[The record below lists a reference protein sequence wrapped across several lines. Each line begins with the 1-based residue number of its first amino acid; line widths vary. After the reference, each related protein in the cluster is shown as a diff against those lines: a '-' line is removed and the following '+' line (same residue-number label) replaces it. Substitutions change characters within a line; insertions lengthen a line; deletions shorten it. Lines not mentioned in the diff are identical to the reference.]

1 MSTGDAHLAQ
11 LESRFLSD
19 IQSVSSEEA
28 LHRIKSQ
35 YLGKQGFISEILRNL
50 GQMPPEERPK
60 VGAGANLL
68 KKKIEEE
75 CRIVLDQILNLKK
88 ERKVLEESLDTT
100 LPGRGVPEG
109 GRHPLTQTL
118 DEVQRIFQE
127 IGFSIFEGP
136 EIETEFYNF
145 EALNI
150 AEDHPARDMQDTFYI
165 GGAGR
170 AALVKPEAR
179 GKAET
184 SYLLR
189 THTSPVQA
197 HVMKSHKPPIRMIAP
212 GAVYRRDFDVSHTPM
227 FHQVEGLVVDKDVT
241 FSDLKGTLTYFLQSF
256 FGETLKVRFRSS
268 YFPFTEPSA
277 EADIQCV
284 ICQGQGKISGGA
296 CRLCKTTGWLEVMG
310 CGMVH
315 PGVFEKVGYDPRSVT
330 GFAFGLGIERLTML
344 KRGIPD
350 IRLFY
355 QNDLRFLKQL

>member
-1 MSTGDAHLAQ
+1 MSTGVENLAQ
-11 LESRFLSD
+11 LESRFFD
-19 IQSVSSEEA
+19 EIQSVTSED
-28 LHRIKSQ
+28 LLNRLKSQ

-60 VGAGANLL
+60 MGAGANLL

-75 CRIVLDQILNLKK
+75 CRTALEKIQNLKK
-88 ERKVLEESLDTT
+88 EKKIREESVDTS
-100 LPGRGVPEG
+100 LPGRGLAEG
-109 GRHPLTQTL
+109 GLHPLTQTL
-118 DEVQRIFQE
+118 QEVQKIFKE

-136 EIETEFYNF
+136 EIETEYYNF

-165 GGAGR
+165 
-170 AALVKPEAR
+170 
-179 GKAET
+179 
-184 SYLLR
+184 SQNSNSLLR

-197 HVMKSHKPPIRMIAP
+197 HVMKNYKPPIRMIAP

-227 FHQVEGLVVDKDVT
+227 FHQVEGLVVDQDIQ
-241 FSDLKGTLTYFLQSF
+241 FSDLKGTLIYFLQSF
-256 FGETLKVRFRSS
+256 FGENLKVRFRSS

-284 ICQGQGKISGGA
+284 ICQGKGHKNDVP

-315 PGVFEKVGYDPRSVT
+315 PGVFEKAGYDSKKIT

-355 QNDLRFLKQL
+355 QNDLRFLNPL